1 MEFFHLNADSPLW
14 LFLRELVYI
23 TNILRELIYF
33 HLRSLLPFRER
44 IRLIVDETTGVIFPQ
59 LLHLLL
65 LLCKFIIIE
74 VHLFIIH
81 TFGFHFIHTIGVL
94 AIIFGIIFGTIMLLK
109 LLSRA
114 AVAVAKKIG
123 IFKSNGKGE
132 KNITDDYE
140 IVDEPASC
148 EVFPYRN
155 HQSNSFDNSTDDE
168 TVKDVDTTDDPNQT
182 EIERKDVDTTDDQNQ
197 TEIERI
203 KARFDRYHR
212 TEIEMIEM
220 SRSTIAENTKIAFDV
235 DVADHNSSASTDGGD
250 LKGSRIIEMIEM
262 GRTEEE
268 GIVVDTSDEEVISV
282 VSVSSE
288 SSRFSNVLRALDYE
302 HLRTSPLFS
311 DLQNAEIFDILD
323 EINGRCSMKSTD
335 VVLLDEINGR

>member
-23 TNILRELIYF
+23 TNILRELTYF

-44 IRLIVDETTGVIFPQ
+44 VRVIVDEITGVIFPQ

-81 TFGFHFIHTIGVL
+81 TFGFHFIHTIGIL

-123 IFKSNGKGE
+123 IYKSNGKGE

-168 TVKDVDTTDDPNQT
+168 TVKDVDTTDDQNQT
-182 EIERKDVDTTDDQNQ
+182 GIERKDVDTTDDLNQ

-203 KARFDRYHR
+203 KARFDRDHRTEIEMHR

-220 SRSTIAENTKIAFDV
+220 GRSTSTKIAF

-250 LKGSRIIEMIEM
+250 LERSRMIEMIEM
-262 GRTEEE
+262 GRTEDE

-311 DLQNAEIFDILD
+311 DLQNDEIFDILD
-323 EINGRCSMKSTD
+323 EINGLCSMKSTD
-335 VVLLDEINGR
+335 VAR